1 MNAELLTPA
10 KFRERFPIFEG
21 RVFLNSCSKGALG
34 ASVERAYREYL
45 ESWKRSGSPWDEWIS
60 RLEGVRSRF
69 ASFCGASEDEIA
81 VTFCASTATAS
92 LLSAL
97 PLPLEPSTRDP
108 KRTRILVDDFEFP
121 SLAHN
126 FLAQERRGAEI
137 VRVRATANRLPTRA
151 YESLIDERT
160 LLVPITHVSFRNGY
174 RQEVEAIAA
183 SARAAGA
190 YSLVDDYQC
199 SGTRPLDV
207 KTMGCDFLVTGSL
220 KYLLGSSGL
229 GFLYVRRELLDPAH
243 ELEPILTGWFG
254 QERPF
259 DFDIERAT
267 YHRTARRFETGTPP
281 VPSLYAG
288 LAGLE
293 LLQEVGA
300 EAVAAEVEA
309 LASRLVAGARE
320 RGFAVLTPEEPDR
333 RGPLVVL
340 GCRDAAGLVERLA
353 RENIVVSAR
362 GNGLRVSFHYYNLP
376 EDVDALFRVLDQSP
390 DLVGRAGERR

>member
-1 MNAELLTPA
+1 MNTGSISPR
-10 KFRERFPIFEG
+10 KFRDGFPIFE
-21 RVFLNSCSKGALG
+21 RKVFLNSCSKGALSYG
-34 ASVERAYREYL
+34 VSRAYEDYL
-45 ESWKRSGSPWDEWIS
+45 ESWRSSGSPWDEWVS
-60 RLEGVRSRF
+60 RLEAVRSRF
-69 ASFCGASEDEIA
+69 ASFCGASEEEIA
-81 VTFCASTATAS
+81 VSFCASTATSS

-97 PLPLEPSTRDP
+97 AIGRSVENG
-108 KRTRILVDDFEFP
+108 KRTRILIGDFDFP

-137 VRVRATANRLPTRA
+137 VRVRASGQRLPSQA

-174 RQEVEAIAA
+174 RQEVEAVAA

-190 YSLVDDYQC
+190 YSLVDDYQS

-207 KTMGCDFLVTGSL
+207 KRMGCDFLVTGSL
-220 KYLLGSSGL
+220 KYLLGSSGI
-229 GFLYVRRELLDPAH
+229 GFLYVRRELLDPH
-243 ELEPILTGWFG
+243 EALQPILTGWFG

-293 LLQEVGA
+293 VLSEIGA
-300 EAVAAEVEA
+300 DAVSAAIEG
-309 LASRLVAGARE
+309 LATRLITGARE
-320 RGFAVLTPEEPDR
+320 RGFEILTPEEPDR

-340 GCRDAAGLVERLA
+340 GCRDAAGLVDILA
-353 RENIVVSAR
+353 REDIVVSAR

-376 EDVDALFRVLDQSP
+376 EDVDALFRVLDEHA
-390 DLVGRAGERR
+390 DLVARADERR